1 MKKFLVAAFAV
12 GVIAVPSAFSAPVAK
27 VTVCHNTGSA
37 TNPVVIIE
45 VSGNGA
51 LNGHTGPGHHQ
62 ESGDGYGERCPTG
75 EAEGEGEGEGYAQ

>member
-1 MKKFLVAAFAV
+1 MKKFLLAAFVVAA
-12 GVIAVPSAFSAPVAK
+12 ISAPSTLAAPVNK

-45 VSGNGA
+45 VSGAGA

-62 ESGDGYGERCPTG
+62 EGDDTG
-75 EAEGEGEGEGYAQ
+75 CFISEQ